1 MREDA
6 IAACLRR
13 VIEKGS
19 EPRMSK
25 EMPQGP
31 PFSRRNFLQ
40 SSAAATLAAVPVLRS
55 WGAVASRR
63 GPAQR
68 TLSMDRNWLF
78 GGKFQDAALD
88 PSFSDSSFERVT
100 LPHTV
105 TPLSWQNWNPSAWQ
119 DIFIYRRHFAIPPEL
134 RRLRLF
140 LHFDRAL
147 AAATPVVNGHALP
160 QHLGGFLPFEHE
172 ITNLVK
178 DRDNVLAVAVDSRY
192 QPIPPAGN
200 PKGPTGVDYL
210 LPGGITG
217 SVSLRAVPSIF
228 LSDVFAKPVDV
239 LEPTRRVDVICTIDA
254 AAALPAAVRL
264 HAELR
269 RDGQIVATAYQAVS
283 VEQPSQLA
291 TLSLH
296 NLGNIQLW
304 SPDSP
309 HLYEVAVTLFHD
321 DQPIHRSTT
330 RIGFREARFAVD
342 GFFLNGRRSVL
353 FGLDRH
359 ELYPYLGYSAP
370 ARLLRRDAEILRRD
384 FHCNSVRCSH
394 YPQSE
399 AFLDACDELGLMAW
413 EEPPGWGWVG
423 DAAWQELVFRDVE
436 AMIRRDRNHPS
447 IVIWGVRVNESHN
460 FPDLY
465 ERTRAA
471 AYQLD
476 GTRPTSG
483 SMTRRTTENWH
494 QDVFS
499 YDDYHSAPDGSV
511 GIYEPVPG
519 VPYMLSETVGQFS
532 YGSKGFHNIYRRAGD
547 IKLQPLQAI
556 YHAEAH
562 DRAGAFPRCCGA
574 IAWCAFEYA
583 SLMNDYNAI
592 KCPGVAD
599 VFRIPKL
606 GAAFYLA
613 QGDPAV
619 RPVIEPDFYWD
630 FGPNTPSGPGLHA
643 AIFSNCDRLELFV
656 GGRLL
661 AVLHPDRANFLHL
674 RYPPFFA
681 DLQFDG
687 SARPELRIDGYLGSS
702 RVLTRSFSA
711 DSAFDRFFVHA
722 DDAAL
727 VADGSDATRLL
738 FRVVDRYGNQRAFA
752 GGQVSMRIEGPG
764 VIVGDNP
771 FQLAENGGAGAV
783 WIRTAPGRAGTVV
796 VTATHSTLGSR
807 RVLIAVRPSREAY
820 ELL

>member
-1 MREDA
+1 MKKTLPANRQKSP
-6 IAACLRR
+6 
-13 VIEKGS
+13 VK
-19 EPRMSK
+19 PV
-25 EMPQGP
+25 
-31 PFSRRNFLQ
+31 SRRSFLQ
-40 SSAAATLAAVPVLRS
+40 STAALAAMPVLRS
-55 WGAVASRR
+55 WGAAPAR

-78 GGKFQDAALD
+78 GGKLD
-88 PSFSDSSFERVT
+88 PQALQPAFPDSSFTRVT

-105 TPLSWQNWNPSAWQ
+105 APLSWQNWDPNSWEGIYA
-119 DIFIYRRHFAIPPEL
+119 YRRHFAVPPDL
-134 RRLRLF
+134 RGLRLF

-147 AAATPVVNGHALP
+147 AAATPVVNGHSLP
-160 QHLGGFLPFEHE
+160 QHLGGYLPFQHE
-172 ITNLVK
+172 ITSLVTKSDNL
-178 DRDNVLAVAVDSRY
+178 LAVAVDSRY

-217 SVSLRAVPSIF
+217 SVSLRAFPAIF

-239 LEPTRRVDVICTIDA
+239 LHPSRHVDVLCTIDA
-254 AAALPAAVRL
+254 AGSLPASVHL
-264 HAELR
+264 QAELR
-269 RDGQIVATAYQAVS
+269 QGAATVATATQTVS
-283 VEQPSQLA
+283 VNETGQRV
-291 TLSLH
+291 TLTLDR
-296 NLGNIQLW
+296 LGNIQLW
-304 SPDSP
+304 SPDTP
-309 HLYEVAVTLFHD
+309 HLYEVVVTLSCAG
-321 DQPIHRSTT
+321 QPMHRYTT
-330 RIGFREARFAVD
+330 RIGFREARFQVD
-342 GFFLNGRRSVL
+342 GFFLNGQRARL

-370 ARLLRRDAEILRRD
+370 PRLMRRDAEILRHQ

-423 DAAWQELVFRDVE
+423 GDEWQELVLNDVE
-436 AMIRRDRNHPS
+436 AMILRDRNHPS

-460 FPDLY
+460 FPPLY

-471 AYQLD
+471 AYRLD
-476 GTRPTSG
+476 GSRPTSG
-483 SMTRRTTENWH
+483 SMTVLSTENWH
-494 QDVFS
+494 QDVYS

-511 GIYEPVPG
+511 GIHEPVPG

-532 YGSKGFHNIYRRAGD
+532 YGAKGFHNIYRRAGD

-562 DRAGAFPRCCGA
+562 DRAAAFPTFCGA

-583 SLMNDYNAI
+583 SLMNDHHAV

-606 GAAFYLA
+606 GASFYMA

-630 FGPNTPSGPGLHA
+630 FGANSPNGPGKNA

-656 GGRLL
+656 DGKPH
-661 AVLHPDRANFLHL
+661 ATLHPDRANFLHL

-681 DLQFDG
+681 DLDLDG
-687 SARPELRIDGYLGSS
+687 SAKPELRIDGYLGSKLA
-702 RVLTRSFSA
+702 LTRSFSA
-711 DSAFDRFFVHA
+711 NSARDRLFVHA
-722 DDAAL
+722 DDSEL
-727 VADGSDATRLL
+727 VGDGSDATRLV
-738 FRVVDRYGNQRAFA
+738 FRVVDKYGAQRAFA
-752 GGQVSMRIEGPG
+752 GGQVSLRVQGPG

-771 FQLAENGGAGAV
+771 FDLAASGGAGAV
-783 WIRTAPGRAGTVV
+783 YIRSLPGRVGPITVT
-796 VTATHSTLGSR
+796 VTHASLGSR
-807 RVLIAVRPSREAY
+807 RVLIAVHAAPQAV